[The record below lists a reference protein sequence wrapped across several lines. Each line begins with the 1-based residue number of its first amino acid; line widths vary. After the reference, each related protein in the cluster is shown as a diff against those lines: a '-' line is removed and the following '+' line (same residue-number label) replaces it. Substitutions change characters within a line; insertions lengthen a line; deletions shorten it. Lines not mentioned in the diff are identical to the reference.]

1 MPDQDTDVELPVE
14 DAVEQELLVTPEGE
28 GSIPLDTETAG
39 AESRSLEANEAD
51 YAEQQSV
58 VGYDDEDYR

>member
-1 MPDQDTDVELPVE
+1 MPDQETDVELPVE
-14 DAVEQELLVTPEGE
+14 DAVEQEHATVPELG
-28 GSIPLDTETAG
+28 DAG
-39 AESRSLEANEAD
+39 TVASADSAVGTLEVDEAD

>member
-1 MPDQDTDVELPVE
+1 VVPDRETDVELPLE
-14 DAVEQELLVTPEGE
+14 DAVEQDRAVAPELGDPLNTP
-28 GSIPLDTETAG
+28 G
-39 AESRSLEANEAD
+39 AESVLEVDEAD